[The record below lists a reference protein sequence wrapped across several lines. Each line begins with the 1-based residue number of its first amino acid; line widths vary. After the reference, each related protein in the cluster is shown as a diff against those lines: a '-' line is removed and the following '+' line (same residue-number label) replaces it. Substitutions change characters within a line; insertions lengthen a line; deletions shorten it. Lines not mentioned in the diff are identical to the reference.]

1 MLVVE
6 VRSRRGSAAA
16 RFRGGEMGG
25 RRRAGLS
32 TADADKARRAARATT
47 PSRAS
52 VCPRAAGRPPSRG
65 RPTEPLQVA
74 HGRLSTHRPRR
85 NWTCR
90 ARALRCVRGRGPRRR
105 PVAYAVSGGRKEERE
120 ERKRPSATTD
130 AGRFG
135 PRHGLVVLRPRAR
148 ASPGAPPAA
157 EAGRLH
163 AARTVGLRETER
175 PPPAHESS
183 TKPLLMRFS
192 RPYSTRFP
200 GAALPAVVAPPTF
213 VSHTAA
219 AAAAPAPPRDRTT
232 D

>member
-52 VCPRAAGRPPSRG
+52 VSPPQSCRTPSKPRKTHRALASSARPPFHTQTAEKLDVQSARCCAALFAA
-65 RPTEPLQVA
+65 PWPSPA
-74 HGRLSTHRPRR
+74 ARR
-85 NWTCR
+85 
-90 ARALRCVRGRGPRRR
+90 VRG
-105 PVAYAVSGGRKEERE
+105 VGRKEGRERG
-120 ERKRPSATTD
+120 
-130 AGRFG
+130 GRGRTQDGSG

-148 ASPGAPPAA
+148 ASPEAPPAS